1 MQDAITTAKLK
12 LEKMLNSDEII
23 ANMHTDEEKK
33 KFKSQAVTEN
43 REIGK
48 PLLKNELWECVK
60 KHF

>member
-33 KFKSQAVTEN
+33 KFLRAEN
-43 REIGK
+43 KVLRES
-48 PLLKNELWECVK
+48 LKKMTSSVGNIVNG
-60 KHF
+60 